1 MVYLILGN
9 KGSGKTK
16 RLIDL
21 VNAAVEKSNGNVVCI
36 EKERLLTYNINYRAR
51 LVETDHYKV
60 SGYDAFYGFISGIIA
75 GDHDITDIL
84 VDATLK
90 IGGRNYEELADF
102 LTKVASLSKLTGT
115 NFTFT
120 ISTEGQ
126 WTITNTPSFVKLSST
141 KGKGTT
147 VIMTIKNLPTGRFFT

>member
-36 EKERLLTYNINYRAR
+36 EKEKLLTYNVNYRAR
-51 LVETDHYKV
+51 LVDTDQYNV

-75 GDHDITDIL
+75 GNHDITDIL
-84 VDATLK
+84 IDATLK
-90 IGGRNYEELADF
+90 IGGRDYEALANF
-102 LTKVASLSKLTGT
+102 LEKVSELSKTAEQDITFTVSCDESDLPERI
-115 NFTFT
+115 FTFCEK
-120 ISTEGQ
+120 I
-126 WTITNTPSFVKLSST
+126 
-141 KGKGTT
+141 
-147 VIMTIKNLPTGRFFT
+147 

>member
-1 MVYLILGN
+1 MVKLILGN

-21 VNAAVEKSNGNVVCI
+21 VNGAVEKSSGNVVCI
-36 EKERLLTYNINYRAR
+36 EKERLLTYDVNYRAR

-60 SGYDAFYGFISGIIA
+60 SGYDAFLGFLCGVVA

-90 IGGRNYEELADF
+90 IGGRDYEALANF
-102 LTKVASLSKLTGT
+102 LENVSELSKIAEQDI
-115 NFTFT
+115 TFT
-120 ISTEGQ
+120 VSCDE
-126 WTITNTPSFVKLSST
+126 SD
-141 KGKGTT
+141 
-147 VIMTIKNLPTGRFFT
+147 LPARVFDFCEKI